1 MEVGLQVRRGDLT
14 LQNSAYTTSSITTL
28 LSMVGAV
35 RGVVLYGMDQPM
47 ALKLVST
54 MLGQEQEEFDD
65 LAQSGIAEMGNVIT
79 GLAATYLTE
88 AGYTCNISV
97 PTVISGS
104 GTMISTLDFRRL
116 VVPLHT
122 DFGDMSIHLALRED
136 QKHMRTKSCS
146 TTRKKGRH
154 EVQPP
159 AFHAGEHLS
168 SLCERHNDAED
179 QARLTKQDPEAQLP
193 LGLFKRCFVFG
204 DFRVSVIHEGTR
216 SQRKADRCLLRSAVL
231 VS

>member
-1 MEVGLQVRRGDLT
+1 MANVNFLNPFLRAVQEVLQMEVGLQVRRGDLT

-136 QKHMRTKSCS
+136 QKHMRTKLMLNNAQE
-146 TTRKKGRH
+146 GQAH

-159 AFHAGEHLS
+159 AP
-168 SLCERHNDAED
+168 
-179 QARLTKQDPEAQLP
+179 TPENILQL
-193 LGLFKRCFVFG
+193 V
-204 DFRVSVIHEGTR
+204 
-216 SQRKADRCLLRSAVL
+216 
-231 VS
+231 